1 MKTIIT
7 LIMIISGM
15 NLFPVFDDYEPS
27 PRARAMG
34 GVYYSI
40 SDDANAI
47 FYNPAG
53 LSLAENN
60 LCISYTRRF
69 GNDFET
75 LNNIALTMD
84 LPKKLGTLGFGLQAF
99 DVDYMDVNLMSEK
112 IYALAHSF
120 TILSDVHSKI
130 YVGYAANMYHLSI
143 NSFGSQPTFGINAGA
158 LAILHQ
164 RTRLGFTF
172 SNINNP
178 RIGADNL
185 HELPQKLAL
194 GLSYIPYEDV
204 ITSVELKKSLVNE
217 TEDSG
222 TELHAGTEVKVY
234 KMFFVRFGIRNNP
247 TSYSMGAR
255 FSLYNIMLDYAF
267 NTHTIGNTHHFGIGY
282 RF

>member
-1 MKTIIT
+1 MV
-7 LIMIISGM
+7 GM

-53 LSLAENN
+53 LSLADNN
-60 LCISYTRRF
+60 LCIGYTKVF
-69 GNDFET
+69 GNDFQV

-84 LPKKLGTLGFGLQAF
+84 LPKKLGNLGFGLQAL

-120 TILSDVHSKI
+120 TILRDVHSEI
-130 YVGYAANMYHLSI
+130 YVGYTANLYHLSM
-143 NSFGSQPTFGINAGA
+143 NTYGSQSTFGINVGA

-178 RIGADNL
+178 KIGEDNF
-185 HELPQKLAL
+185 HELPQKLAM

-204 ITSVELKKSLVNE
+204 ITSVELKKTFVNE

-222 TELHAGTEVKVY
+222 TELHAGTEVKIY

-267 NTHTIGNTHHFGIGY
+267 NTHTIGDTHHFGIGY